1 MADWYILMN
10 DFLEFI
16 DSTYLSS
23 KERVKRDG
31 SEILWKCITNE
42 KSWNISILQNVL
54 DIPDKSQI
62 PFENR
67 NLEM

>member
-54 DIPDKSQI
+54 DIPGKSQI

>member
-31 SEILWKCITNE
+31 SEILWKCITSE

-54 DIPDKSQI
+54 DIPGKSQI

>member
-1 MADWYILMN
+1 MADLYILMN

-16 DSTYLSS
+16 DSTYLCS

-31 SEILWKCITNE
+31 SEILWKSITNE